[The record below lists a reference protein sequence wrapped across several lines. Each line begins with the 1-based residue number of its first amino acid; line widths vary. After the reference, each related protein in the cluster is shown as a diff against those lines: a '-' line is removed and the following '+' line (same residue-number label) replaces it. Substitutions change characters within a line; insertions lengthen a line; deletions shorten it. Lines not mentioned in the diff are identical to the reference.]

1 MAEICIHV
9 ANVLYLVSFLARD
22 ILWLRILTCGGLVL
36 GIVFFTCQPAP
47 FYGPTA
53 WHLLFL
59 LINGVHIRRLVIE
72 RRRLKLSEEHE
83 KQAEEAFKD
92 LSREEML
99 NLLTRA
105 MCTHSKNLSDFR
117 QAAREPLSENEQ
129 IVRDIAFKGLS
140 RKELTNLLT
149 RRLWRSFRWVNP
161 TRWKVRR
168 QRKQAEKPTV
178 PTDSLKVAA

>member
-1 MAEICIHV
+1 MAEICIHA
-9 ANVLYLVSFLARD
+9 ANLLYLLSFLARD
-22 ILWLRILTCGGLVL
+22 MMWLRILTSFGLIL

-59 LINGVHIRRLVIE
+59 LINGVQIRRLVIE
-72 RRRLKLSEEHE
+72 RRRLNLSEEHE
-83 KQAEEAFKD
+83 KQAEEAFRD

-105 MCTHSKNLSDFR
+105 MCTRSKSLSDFR
-117 QAAREPLSENEQ
+117 QAARQPLSENEQ

-140 RKELTNLLT
+140 RKELANLLT

-161 TRWKVRR
+161 TRWKIRR
-168 QRKQAEKPTV
+168 QPIHAERPSLPTE
-178 PTDSLKVAA
+178 SMKVA